1 MAESDRTVNDIIARY
16 DRSISNQEVD
26 SSKWLKF
33 INEKNALNDLL
44 EELEHLRKLTK
55 PVPKTLG
62 DVSDLPEELLSELS
76 ALKTDDLENQMFT
89 IINSC
94 ENKEANIDTIL
105 VELYRRFQVI
115 QKRTYITNKLWRM
128 TQKDGLIWPAEG
140 KGYYT
145 TAEPPLIDKIE
156 RALEADTKYDLD
168 DEDPF
173 GDTKIPF

>member
-16 DRSISNQEVD
+16 DSSISKQDIGSER
-26 SSKWLKF
+26 WEKF
-33 INEKNALNDLL
+33 TNEKKVLTDLL
-44 EELEHLRKLTK
+44 DEVAHLRKITK
-55 PVPKTLG
+55 PIPKALG

-89 IINSC
+89 IINAC

-105 VELYRRFQVI
+105 VELYRRFKVV

-145 TAEPPLIDKIE
+145 TVEPPLIDKME

-168 DEDPF
+168 DE
-173 GDTKIPF
+173 IPF